1 MNSTFDFG
9 PEDDRDD
16 GGRDGAGRSIVYIRA
31 VPIAELP
38 DEVREAAGDVTEL
51 YALHSAQGERL
62 ALVRERGAAF
72 MLARQNDLAPVS
84 VH

>member
-51 YALHSAQGERL
+51 YALHSAQKSTS
-62 ALVRERGAAF
+62 V
-72 MLARQNDLAPVS
+72 PSVS
-84 VH
+84 SRISGFSGTS